1 MGQPATNLGIC
12 FSSDHLFYA
21 ISESG
26 QKRELTYIGAVDFN
40 FDVRQALVTRN
51 DDEFPAVMEAVRDL
65 KESYGVDRIRIQT
78 DPSYECWSVLPKLVY
93 DRADERE
100 AYLNLLMRGV
110 NRRYIE
116 PMWFG
121 LSNQNFKLLLVRNQN
136 VMEGYRRI
144 TSTIGRGQYFSDFEL
159 GQCWMNHT
167 GQKGS
172 FLTVSI
178 HDNIISIA
186 SFLLGNLR
194 AATYIK
200 FDELSD
206 LPYLWLQQAEHLKW
220 LNGLH
225 EYIYVYGEQVDQLI
239 DILTPYWDEASSV
252 YVLDSLDKMQVAAPE
267 RNYSFPLTQAF
278 PSILMAISD
287 Q

>member
-1 MGQPATNLGIC
+1 MGQAATNLGIC

-21 ISESG
+21 VSETERA
-26 QKRELTYIGAVDFN
+26 KEIKYLGAVDFN
-40 FDVRQALVTRN
+40 FNVQQSLVSR
-51 DDEFPAVMEAVRDL
+51 DEDEFPAVMEAIRNL
-65 KESYGVDRIRIQT
+65 KDQHRVDRIRIQT
-78 DPSYECWSVLPKLVY
+78 HPSHECWSVLPKLVY
-93 DRADERE
+93 DKADERE
-100 AYLNLLMRGV
+100 AYLNLLMRGI

-136 VMEGYRRI
+136 VMEGYRRL
-144 TSTIGRGQYFSDFEL
+144 TSTIGRGEYYSDFEL
-159 GQCWMNHT
+159 GQCWMQHT

-178 HDNIISIA
+178 HNNIISIA

-200 FDELSD
+200 FDDLTD

-225 EYIYVYGEQVDQLI
+225 EYIYVYGEQTDQLI
-239 DILTPYWDEASSV
+239 DVLTPYWDDASTIF
-252 YVLDSLDKMQVAAPE
+252 VLDSLEKMQVKAPE
-267 RNYSFPLTQAF
+267 KNYSFSLTKAF
-278 PSILMAISD
+278 PSILMATSGN
-287 Q
+287 